1 MRTVAEEYGSEFG
14 AADDSSGSEQ
24 PVPRVPSRTLPR
36 RGQAGGPRLDPVW
49 EPRDSFTSFSSSS
62 GANGGGGGAGAART
76 NERHLIFLEP
86 PSSSSMDRRGW
97 RRPSAPSIFHHI
109 ETALGRRPSVTPAP
123 AVTVLPSAPAP
134 APTSILRSTAASPA
148 MDVTPIQHAC
158 GTVALR
164 RPSAVVLM
172 SHHSPDEQRRLMDSP
187 DVDLDRSNH
196 SFTPLSVSDEYLK
209 VTPKFDDTITVY
221 LSAMYAKLL
230 VTLGIAFPILE
241 TIYEEGKYYQG
252 FYLYLYFGTFF
263 FLLFMYGNVLKK
275 RAVIFLVNTYR
286 RKGSQPRPSIDS
298 TLSGIARPGPRKHYG
313 SFYLRLGAIA
323 FGIGS
328 MVYSGL
334 EFGQF
339 FELRTDCRF
348 ATQALTP
355 AARMVLTLV
364 QMQFIFLNNR
374 EMDMLRHKV
383 VAQFGL
389 MHMIA
394 TNLCEWLT
402 VIIEEAKHEI
412 HHLHLVGGLA
422 SLNDSLTED
431 GGGHHHHVATR
442 SSHDGPHDA
451 VDECIA
457 SDILGALVRNA
468 SPFLF
473 PCTIEYSLICAVV
486 LFEMWK
492 VTHRDHAGGH
502 GHGHGHGHGNRES
515 REPESP
521 HENGR
526 SASHLSL
533 DCTKAHKGLF
543 AGIVVVVL
551 TIISLILFFVLN
563 EAPGFSDVAMH
574 VVIVCELGLYVVTTL
589 AVLMACYQIRALKY
603 IKKTGGLGL
612 DNTLLVMAQAGVF
625 LYNVFS
631 VLAYSSTGAMPR
643 LLVSELIALIQTICQ
658 TIFVLDATRRRCS
671 SPREHR
677 RKPGRQMVTF
687 LLVANMAMWCVN
699 TMEKSRARSRPNLMK
714 FYGEWPWTLIVHIS
728 MPLAIFY
735 RFHSTICLF
744 EIWKVCYKLKQH
756 PQSMA
761 LGLRKHTDS
770 ERSDREGTG

>member
-1 MRTVAEEYGSEFG
+1 
-14 AADDSSGSEQ
+14 
-24 PVPRVPSRTLPR
+24 
-36 RGQAGGPRLDPVW
+36 
-49 EPRDSFTSFSSSS
+49 
-62 GANGGGGGAGAART
+62 
-76 NERHLIFLEP
+76 
-86 PSSSSMDRRGW
+86 
-97 RRPSAPSIFHHI
+97 
-109 ETALGRRPSVTPAP
+109 
-123 AVTVLPSAPAP
+123 
-134 APTSILRSTAASPA
+134 
-148 MDVTPIQHAC
+148 
-158 GTVALR
+158 
-164 RPSAVVLM
+164 
-172 SHHSPDEQRRLMDSP
+172 
-187 DVDLDRSNH
+187 
-196 SFTPLSVSDEYLK
+196 
-209 VTPKFDDTITVY
+209 
-221 LSAMYAKLL
+221 
-230 VTLGIAFPILE
+230 
-241 TIYEEGKYYQG
+241 
-252 FYLYLYFGTFF
+252 
-263 FLLFMYGNVLKK
+263 
-275 RAVIFLVNTYR
+275 
-286 RKGSQPRPSIDS
+286 
-298 TLSGIARPGPRKHYG
+298 
-313 SFYLRLGAIA
+313 
-323 FGIGS
+323 

-422 SLNDSLTED
+422 SLNDSAED
-431 GGGHHHHVATR
+431 DSDYGGHHV
-442 SSHDGPHDA
+442 SSRASHGAQQGDCF
-451 VDECIA
+451 V

-492 VTHRDHAGGH
+492 VTHRDHGHSQHGGH
-502 GHGHGHGHGNRES
+502 GHRGS
-515 REPESP
+515 RDPESP
-521 HENGR
+521 HEHAR

-543 AGIVVVVL
+543 GGIVVVVL

-563 EAPGFSDVAMH
+563 EAPGFRDVAML
-574 VVIVCELGLYVVTTL
+574 VVIVCELGLYVITTTAAL
-589 AVLMACYQIRALKY
+589 LACYQIRALKY
-603 IKKTGGLGL
+603 TKKSGGLGL
-612 DNTLLVMAQAGVF
+612 DNTLLVMAQTGVF

-631 VLAYSSTGAMPR
+631 VLAYSSMGVMPR
-643 LLVSELIALIQTICQ
+643 VLVSELIALVQTICQ

-671 SPREHR
+671 SPREYR
-677 RKPGRQMVTF
+677 RKPGRQVITF
-687 LLVANMAMWCVN
+687 LLVSNMAMWCVN
-699 TMEKSRARSRPNLMK
+699 TLEKSRARSRPNLMK

-744 EIWKVCYKLKQH
+744 EIWKACYKLKQH
-756 PQSMA
+756 QPQSMS
-761 LGLRKHTDS
+761 LGVRKHTDS
-770 ERSDREGTG
+770 ERSERSEREGAG

>member
-1 MRTVAEEYGSEFG
+1 
-14 AADDSSGSEQ
+14 
-24 PVPRVPSRTLPR
+24 
-36 RGQAGGPRLDPVW
+36 
-49 EPRDSFTSFSSSS
+49 
-62 GANGGGGGAGAART
+62 
-76 NERHLIFLEP
+76 
-86 PSSSSMDRRGW
+86 W

-172 SHHSPDEQRRLMDSP
+172 LMDSP

-313 SFYLRLGAIA
+313 SFYLRLGAIGMNGGVGGPGVGGQPRAKRESVIELMRVARCPMGLPASA

-492 VTHRDHAGGH
+492 A
-502 GHGHGHGHGNRES
+502 
-515 REPESP
+515 
-521 HENGR
+521 ENGR